1 MKKEIKKKAGRGRD
15 KLTSADIKKY
25 YLITEKALRIVKGN
39 GKGKSKIAKG
49 REIDGHQIILMAES
63 YLFDSQFFEKNGDL
77 INAFG
82 AIYYAHGWIDCGV
95 RLGIFD
101 VKDDKLFTVR

>member
-1 MKKEIKKKAGRGRD
+1 MKKEIKKEAGRGRD
-15 KLTSADIKKY
+15 KLTGAKIRKY
-25 YLITEKALRIVKGN
+25 YLITEKALKII
-39 GKGKSKIAKG
+39 KGKIIRG

-63 YLFDSQFFEKNGDL
+63 YLSDSQFFEKNGDL

-82 AIYYAHGWIDCGV
+82 AIYYAHGWIDCGA
-95 RLGIFD
+95 RLGIFN